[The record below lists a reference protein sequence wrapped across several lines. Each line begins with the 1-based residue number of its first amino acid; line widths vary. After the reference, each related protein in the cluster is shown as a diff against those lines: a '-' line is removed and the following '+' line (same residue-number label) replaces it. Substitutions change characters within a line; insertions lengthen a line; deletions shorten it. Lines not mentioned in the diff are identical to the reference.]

1 MSKKL
6 YISLICSTSWS
17 CSQVYG
23 FGSGFSQLTGQ
34 FLVIRNYAKITN
46 GLFARIIGKISAL
59 TILQYVNFINDKP
72 IGRIKYA
79 LT

>member
-1 MSKKL
+1 MQNMQTSLKL
-6 YISLICSTSWS
+6 LRLKSNIFIST
-17 CSQVYG
+17 
-23 FGSGFSQLTGQ
+23 FSPLTDQ
-34 FLVIRNYAKITN
+34 FLIIWNYAKITN

-79 LT
+79 LN

>member
-1 MSKKL
+1 MLMAGGTAMAQTLNSA
-6 YISLICSTSWS
+6 YFTD
-17 CSQVYG
+17 
-23 FGSGFSQLTGQ
+23 Q

-79 LT
+79 LN